1 MIENLFNK
9 YGCEIIVLNEIDDNK
24 QIEKELF
31 EEIITLLQCFSMKMY
46 SNRRKE
52 KLNLIKKE
60 LELESNL
67 ENIE

>member
-1 MIENLFNK
+1 MFNK
-9 YGCEIIVLNEIDDNK
+9 YECEIIVLNEIDDNK

-31 EEIITLLQCFSMKMY
+31 KEIITLLDCFSTKMY

-60 LELESNL
+60 LELETNL
-67 ENIE
+67 ENLE